1 MRYIMFTKNLNKLL
15 LIGTFIIL
23 GESVAA
29 TNYNETG
36 LRSMEDARDFKVVSL
51 KTTLP
56 DDYIEKM
63 VKTTINYFSG
73 IDRADQAV
81 ALLWK
86 IDSLCGDTLATL
98 RATVTSKLFELVNGI
113 IPITERAPISFDIRF
128 ADVLWKSQFTGP
140 NCTGDLKSPIDLCVV
155 QKLGLLLSRR
165 TEERAIQ
172 LKEQIIEKLKS
183 NGYDL
188 ESYFY

>member
-1 MRYIMFTKNLNKLL
+1 MKFTRNLNKLL

-23 GESVAA
+23 GKSMAT
-29 TNYNETG
+29 TNYSETG
-36 LRSMEDARDFKVVSL
+36 ITSMKDARDFKVVSL

-56 DDYIEKM
+56 DEYIDKM
-63 VKTTINYFSG
+63 VNTTMDYFSG
-73 IDRADQAV
+73 IGRSDQAV

-86 IDSLCGDTLATL
+86 IDSLCGDSLATL
-98 RATVTSKLFELVNGI
+98 RATVTSKLFELVNSI
-113 IPITERAPISFDIRF
+113 IPATERAPISFNIRF

-172 LKEQIIEKLKS
+172 LKEQIIETLKS
-183 NGYDL
+183 SEYDL